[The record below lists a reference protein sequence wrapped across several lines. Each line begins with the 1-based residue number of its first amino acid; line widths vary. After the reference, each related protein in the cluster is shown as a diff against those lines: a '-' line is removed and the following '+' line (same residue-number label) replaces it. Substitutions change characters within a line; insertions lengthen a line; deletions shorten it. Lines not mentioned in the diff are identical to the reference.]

1 MVRTGQ
7 WTVTL
12 CGREPGKVTVGLS
25 SYWPC
30 HTDSVVY
37 LVAYGPLVYG
47 TLYLYLFYTV
57 YTGLCNGL
65 QTQQP
70 TACTIR
76 LHSCHHRITHTVI
89 DVDTA
94 PTTYNVQDSP
104 ATDATR
110 SITPIALCTNAD
122 AQCDKAGI
130 PRRRHGHRHR
140 HGIPCE
146 DPREKSRVSDVR
158 MYLDVSGESESVSV
172 SVSAS
177 WNASLNRVVGRTKLT
192 TPAAVDVLRRNFTE
206 VQTLTVWHKVPEG
219 SIVISEDSRI
229 SLQLRAVVYVEGSL
243 CAKNQLDLF
252 HRFQSTEYRLV
263 TDRQTDNHINTG
275 CSPHS
280 TTPTPTPTPTSSTRS
295 SRGS

>member
-1 MVRTGQ
+1 MLRAPSRPSRCAQTRT
-7 WTVTL
+7 
-12 CGREPGKVTVGLS
+12 LS
-25 SYWPC
+25 AIKLAF
-30 HTDSVVY
+30 HGADTD
-37 LVAYGPLVYG
+37 
-47 TLYLYLFYTV
+47 TDT
-57 YTGLCNGL
+57 
-65 QTQQP
+65 
-70 TACTIR
+70 
-76 LHSCHHRITHTVI
+76 
-89 DVDTA
+89 DTA
-94 PTTYNVQDSP
+94 FP
-104 ATDATR
+104 ARILAR
-110 SITPIALCTNAD
+110 
-122 AQCDKAGI
+122 
-130 PRRRHGHRHR
+130 
-140 HGIPCE
+140 
-146 DPREKSRVSDVR
+146 KSRVSDVR